1 MKKQQLLS
9 VLFLIVFC
17 NLSFSQY
24 ILKDADD
31 VAWYQGITQEKV
43 VVQPNQKLLFTGET
57 FYYKLYCF
65 DAKTNIY
72 SNNSKIAYV
81 ELVGESHVVFK
92 QKVKLTKGVGVGDFF
107 VPPNVKSGNYKLI
120 GYTQWMKNGVKD
132 HFFQSD
138 IVILNPYETNANVD
152 EAGSISD
159 NFPANNTSPNN
170 IKQVIALQTDSK
182 MYKTRTKVSLDV
194 TLLGN
199 GFGNYAVSVRKKDGI
214 VGNSQPFTYG
224 LSAQNSKTNSQPK
237 NIGESIFLPE
247 FIGEMITGQVTNK
260 ATGKPEGGKDV
271 VLSILSDEVFQDI
284 VKTNDNGVFYFQLK
298 DAYSKPEAM
307 VQVLGADRE
316 NYSIE
321 VKEHESIDYSVLE
334 FKDFKL
340 SSEYQDMIIER
351 SIHNQVQNA
360 YFNVK
365 QDTLKTDIYPEP
377 FFGNPPKVYQLDDYK
392 RFSTVGETI
401 IEVIDHVWDQ
411 RAGNGKRSIDVRE
424 REFDPYYGIDL
435 PPMVIV
441 DGVFVQDH
449 QSVLDFD
456 ANKVK
461 TIKVH
466 REEYYY
472 GKIVYQGI
480 VRIETF
486 DGNYAESVS
495 GDHLKKFNRL
505 AIQPAKGYFNQNYIN
520 NSKNSE
526 RIPDLREQ
534 LYWYPNFEFTK
545 KTMSLEFFTSDVK
558 GEFEIILQGFTNLGE
573 PVYMTEIFTVN

>member
-1 MKKQQLLS
+1 MKKQQIFSL
-9 VLFLIVFC
+9 LFLIAFC
-17 NLSFSQY
+17 NLSFCQY
-24 ILKDADD
+24 ILKNAEDI
-31 VAWYQGITQEKV
+31 AWYQGVTQEKV
-43 VVQPNQKLLFTGET
+43 VVQTNQNLIFVGET
-57 FYYKLYCF
+57 MYYKLYCF
-65 DAKTNIY
+65 DAKTNNF
-72 SNNSKIAYV
+72 SNNSKIAYI
-81 ELVGESHVVFK
+81 ELVGENNVVFT
-92 QKVKLTKGVGVGDFF
+92 QKVKLTKGIGVGDFF
-107 VPPNVKSGNYKLI
+107 IPPTIKSGNYKLI
-120 GYTQWMKNGVKD
+120 GYTQWMKNGTKD
-132 HFFQSD
+132 NFFQSD
-138 IVILNPYETNANVD
+138 IVLLNPYETNANVD
-152 EAGSISD
+152 ESGALYENFQLNNSITT
-159 NFPANNTSPNN
+159 NK
-170 IKQVIALQTDSK
+170 KQVIALQTDSEV
-182 MYKTRTKVSLDV
+182 YKTRSKVSLDV

-199 GFGNYAVSVRKKDGI
+199 GFGNYAISVRKKD
-214 VGNSQPFTYG
+214 VTTNNSKPFTYG
-224 LSAQNSKTNSQPK
+224 LSMQNSKINSEVR

-247 FIGEMITGQVTNK
+247 FIGEMISGQVINK
-260 ATGKPEGGKDV
+260 ETGKPEGGKDV

-316 NYSIE
+316 NYTIV

-340 SSEYQDMIIER
+340 TNEYQDMIVER

-365 QDTLKTDIYPEP
+365 QDTLKTDSYPEP
-377 FFGNPPKVYQLDDYK
+377 FFGNPPRVYHLDDYT
-392 RFSTVGETI
+392 RFPTIAETI
-401 IEVIDHVWDQ
+401 VEVIDHVWDQ

-449 QSVLDFD
+449 QSILDFD

-480 VRIETF
+480 FRIETF

-495 GDHLKKFNRL
+495 GDYLKKFNRL
-505 AIQPAKGYFNQNYIN
+505 AIQPAKGYFNQDYN
-520 NSKNSE
+520 KNFKASE

-534 LYWYPNFEFTK
+534 LFWQSTFEFKK
-545 KTMSLEFFTSDVK
+545 KTMNLHFFTSDVK
-558 GEFEIILQGFTNLGE
+558 GDFEIILQGYTNLGE
-573 PVYMTEIFTVN
+573 PVYMVENITVN

>member
-9 VLFLIVFC
+9 ILFLIAFYNMGFC
-17 NLSFSQY
+17 QY
-24 ILKDADD
+24 ILKNAED
-31 VAWYQGITQEKV
+31 VNWYQGITQEKV
-43 VVQPNQKLLFTGET
+43 VVQPNQSLLFVGET
-57 FYYKLYCF
+57 MYYKLYCF
-65 DAKTNIY
+65 DAKTNNF
-72 SNNSKIAYV
+72 SSNSKIAYV
-81 ELVGESHVVFK
+81 ELVGENHVVFK

-120 GYTQWMKNGVKD
+120 GYTQWMKNGAKD
-132 HFFQSD
+132 HFFQTD
-138 IVILNPYETNANVD
+138 MVVLNPYEANANVD

-159 NFPANNTSPNN
+159 NFSVSNNGANNK
-170 IKQVIALQTDSK
+170 KQVIALQADSK
-182 MYKTRTKVSLDV
+182 AYKTRTKVSLDV

-199 GFGNYAVSVRKKDGI
+199 GFGNYAVSVRKKSDI
-214 VGNSQPFTYG
+214 AGNSQPFTYG
-224 LSAQNSKTNSQPK
+224 LSAQNSKTISQSK
-237 NIGESIFLPE
+237 TIGESIFLPE

-271 VLSILSDEVFQDI
+271 VLSILSNEVFQDI

-321 VKEHESIDYSVLE
+321 IKEHESIDYSVLE
-334 FKDFKL
+334 FKGFKL
-340 SSEYQDMIIER
+340 SNEYQDMIIER

-377 FFGNPPKVYQLDDYK
+377 FFGNPPTVYQLDDYK
-392 RFSTVGETI
+392 RFPTIAETI
-401 IEVIDHVWDQ
+401 VEVIDHVWDQ
-411 RAGNGKRSIDVRE
+411 RAENGKRSIDVRE

-456 ANKVK
+456 ASKVK

-495 GDHLKKFNRL
+495 GDYIKKFNRL
-505 AIQPAKGYFNQNYIN
+505 AIQPAKGYFNQDY
-520 NSKNSE
+520 SKNLKDSE

-534 LYWYPNFEFTK
+534 LYWQPNFEFTK
-545 KTMSLEFFTSDVK
+545 KIMNLQFFTSDVK
-558 GEFEIILQGFTNLGE
+558 GDFEIVLEGFTNLGE
-573 PVYMTEIFTVN
+573 PVYMVENITVN

>member
-1 MKKQQLLS
+1 MKKQQVLNI
-9 VLFLIVFC
+9 LFLFAFC
-17 NLSFSQY
+17 NLAFSQY
-24 ILKDADD
+24 ILKNVED
-31 VAWYQGITQEKV
+31 VAWYQGIPQEKI
-43 VVQPNQKLLFTGET
+43 VVQPNTSLIFTGESL
-57 FYYKLYCF
+57 YYKVFCF
-65 DAKTNIY
+65 NANTNQY

-81 ELVGESHVVFK
+81 ELVGPKNVVFK
-92 QKVKLTKGVGVGDFF
+92 HKVKLNKGVGASDFF
-107 VPPNVKSGNYKLI
+107 VPATVTSGNYKLI
-120 GYTQWMKNGVKD
+120 GYTQWMKNGTKD
-132 HFFQSD
+132 NFFQSD
-138 IVILNPYETNANVD
+138 IVILNPYEANANVD
-152 EAGSISD
+152 ESGSIND
-159 NFPANNTSPNN
+159 NFENPNN
-170 IKQVIALQTDSK
+170 PLVNKQIVAIKTDAKS
-182 MYKTRTKVSLDV
+182 YKTRAKVSLDI

-199 GFGNYAVSVRKKDGI
+199 GFGNYAVSVRKKDNI
-214 VGNSQPFTYG
+214 ANESESFAYS
-224 LSAQNSKTNSQPK
+224 LSSLKSKTKNEPK

-247 FIGEMITGQVTNK
+247 FVGEMITGQVVNK
-260 ATGKPEGGKDV
+260 STGKPEGVKDV

-298 DAYSKPEAM
+298 DAYSKPEAL
-307 VQVLGADRE
+307 VQVLGADRD
-316 NYSIE
+316 NFSIE
-321 VKEHESIDYSVLE
+321 VKEHESVDYSVLE
-334 FKDFKL
+334 FKKFVL
-340 SSEYQDMIIER
+340 SDEHQDMIVER

-377 FFGNPPKVYQLDDYK
+377 FFGNPPTVYQLDDYK
-392 RFSTVGETI
+392 RFPTIRETI

-411 RAGNGKRSIDVRE
+411 RAENGKRSIDVRE

-486 DGNYAESVS
+486 DGNYVESLS
-495 GDHLKKFNRL
+495 GDYLKAFNRL
-505 AIQPAKGYFNQNYIN
+505 PIQPAKSYFNQSYNS
-520 NSKNSE
+520 NSKNLE
-526 RIPDLREQ
+526 KIPDFREQ
-534 LYWYPNFEFTK
+534 LFWQPTFKFKK
-545 KTMSLEFFTSDVK
+545 KTMNLSFFTSDVK
-558 GEFEIILQGFTNLGE
+558 GDFEIVFEGFTNLGE
-573 PVYMTEIFTVN
+573 PVYITKSFTVN